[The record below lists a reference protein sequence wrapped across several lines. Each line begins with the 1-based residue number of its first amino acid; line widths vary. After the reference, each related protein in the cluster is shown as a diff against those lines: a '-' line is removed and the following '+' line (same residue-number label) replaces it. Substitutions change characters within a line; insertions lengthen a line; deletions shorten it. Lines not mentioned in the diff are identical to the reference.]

1 MTQIRKE
8 VSRSRFSTNVDKKLL
23 EILDKLSKET
33 KIPKSKLVDTALE
46 MLFEKYQIGGE

>member
-8 VSRSRFSTNVDKKLL
+8 VSRTRFSTNVD
-23 EILDKLSKET
+23 ILDELSKET